1 MSADEAGYGGGMFH
15 LPLWLPLCQPALGA
29 SSQPG
34 SLGNTQKALLPSWL
48 GTGPREAAQLVG
60 EKGSLMRQVTLDH
73 PGTLK
78 EKPLKIA
85 EASGF
90 STEETA
96 WGQEIQWQKG
106 RLRTSSVNKVRRPGG
121 PGTGASTHSA
131 CHVRAAFGPTSLPIL
146 TSRPVL
152 GPSQGLLP

>member
-1 MSADEAGYGGGMFH
+1 
-15 LPLWLPLCQPALGA
+15 
-29 SSQPG
+29 
-34 SLGNTQKALLPSWL
+34 
-48 GTGPREAAQLVG
+48 
-60 EKGSLMRQVTLDH
+60 MRQVTLDH

-85 EASGF
+85 EARGF

-121 PGTGASTHSA
+121 PGTGASTHRVPVMPGQHLGL
-131 CHVRAAFGPTSLPIL
+131 HVCQF
-146 TSRPVL
+146 
-152 GPSQGLLP
+152 